1 MAADL
6 DTPMRPWRWAILA
19 FACGLTACGD
29 VMSPLRKLGTP
40 GEDPYLVFVA
50 QSRDGNAEL
59 YVSRPDGRDIRPV
72 TFSPL
77 WESRP
82 VLTPDGDV
90 VAYLRSVDTVPATPR
105 SVWLTNLL
113 NGAERELPVPAGA
126 VVTRLAWWREG
137 RELLGRTTS
146 GAILAWPMPPGKA
159 QPNGLLGADLDSAR
173 SAFEVLLGDPPFAR
187 IVPCAPDA
195 PAECAQPLNDT
206 ATTRVPLADFPVRDA
221 VRWRGDSVAYLI
233 GDSLRVRPLGRG
245 RERRVEWAPRVP
257 EAPRQFTF
265 FPGRARRDT
274 SAQ

>member
-1 MAADL
+1 
-6 DTPMRPWRWAILA
+6 MRPWRWAILA

-72 TFSPL
+72 SYSPL
-77 WESRP
+77 WESYP
-82 VLTPDGDV
+82 ALTPDGDV
-90 VAYLRSVDTVPATPR
+90 LAYLRSTDTLVTSPR
-105 SVWLTNLL
+105 TVWLTNLL
-113 NGAERELPVPAGA
+113 NGAERQLTVPEGT
-126 VVTRLAWWREG
+126 VVLRLAWRNAG
-137 RELLGRTTS
+137 AELVGRTS
-146 GAILAWPMPPGKA
+146 DGRLLAWTMPPTKA
-159 QPNGLLGADLDSAR
+159 LPVVLAGPSADSAQA
-173 SAFEVLLGDPPFAR
+173 AFEVLLGDPPFAR
-187 IVPCAPDA
+187 IVPCAPNA

-206 ATTRVPLADFPVRDA
+206 TGTSVPLADFPVRDA

-257 EAPRQFTF
+257 ESPRQFTF